1 MTLEVCAGLVDKTGK
16 SFKEHVVAEIEEE
29 TGYKEAQPSFLR
41 VIIFILGRARSSG
54 INKVLH

>member
-29 TGYKEAQPSFLR
+29 TGYKEIQLLFRP
-41 VIIFILGRARSSG
+41 IISLILG
-54 INKVLH
+54 